1 MGTAVRPPPPPLEVR
16 NRRAARRHAVSVRV
30 DVVPLLDA
38 QGQPWVAS
46 PRCGL
51 TADLSPEGALTQRVG
66 YLPLGAVVR
75 AFLRLPDLPE
85 DPVCCN
91 ARVVR
96 CDLTD
101 QPRYGLKFIGLHLA
115 DAERIRSALGCARLF
130 AAPSWNYRFSS

>member
-1 MGTAVRPPPPPLEVR
+1 MNSAVRPPPPPLEVR
-16 NRRAARRHAVSVRV
+16 NRRAARRRAVSVRV
-30 DVVPLLDA
+30 DVVPVLDA
-38 QGQPWVAS
+38 EGHPWIGS

-51 TADLSPEGALTQRVG
+51 TADLSPDGALAQRVG

-101 QPRYGLKFIGLHLA
+101 QPRYALKFVDLHLT
-115 DAERIRSALGCARLF
+115 DAERIRRALGRASFF